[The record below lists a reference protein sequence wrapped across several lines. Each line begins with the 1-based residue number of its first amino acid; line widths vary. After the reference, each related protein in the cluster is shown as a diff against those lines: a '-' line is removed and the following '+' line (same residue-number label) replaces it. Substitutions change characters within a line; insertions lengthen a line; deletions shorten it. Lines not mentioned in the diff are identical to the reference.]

1 MDWPKQSFCWEL
13 LRLYSIFHNEIWVWK
28 KRFIK
33 GSSIW
38 FSACSKL
45 VSRKSLFFF
54 IYSLPWL
61 SNCPDELQDYLS
73 NLKLLVEDTFNKNNG
88 KRTVFI
94 THSMGSSNVAYFLSL
109 QTQAWKD
116 KYIQSWISLG
126 GCFAGTIKA
135 MKVYAEGKMFR

>member
-1 MDWPKQSFCWEL
+1 M
-13 LRLYSIFHNEIWVWK
+13 
-28 KRFIK
+28 
-33 GSSIW
+33 
-38 FSACSKL
+38 
-45 VSRKSLFFF
+45 
-54 IYSLPWL
+54 
-61 SNCPDELQDYLS
+61 S